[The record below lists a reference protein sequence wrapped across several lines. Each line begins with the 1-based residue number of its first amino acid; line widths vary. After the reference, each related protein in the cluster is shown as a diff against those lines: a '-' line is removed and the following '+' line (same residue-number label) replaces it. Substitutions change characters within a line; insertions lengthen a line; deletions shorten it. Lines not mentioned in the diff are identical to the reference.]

1 MVLEG
6 GCGEWG
12 AGDGAAGDGA
22 AGWVSVVGRGD
33 RRARKTRR
41 IADAKF
47 RASVSKS
54 LQKLKNLPL
63 YSPIPLSFS

>member
-12 AGDGAAGDGA
+12 VGDGA

-33 RRARKTRR
+33 RGMGE
-41 IADAKF
+41 
-47 RASVSKS
+47 
-54 LQKLKNLPL
+54 
-63 YSPIPLSFS
+63 